1 MNKYKY
7 LGVAGVIFSA
17 DLETTKV
24 KVVKEANE
32 SKGVV
37 MSWDEL
43 CNTARNKLEQYNGIT
58 EEYMKQYVKADCS
71 NPIKQQ
77 YSKFF
82 NTHVNIQDKLKR
94 YIDENYSHRQ
104 PLAVRK
110 ENFGM
115 WLYWDEGNVL
125 KFKEYS
131 LLTKR

>member
-1 MNKYKY
+1 MSKYKY

-24 KVVKEANE
+24 KVVKEADE

-43 CNTARNKLEQYNGIT
+43 CNTARNKLKQYNGIT
-58 EEYMKQYVKADCS
+58 EEYMKQYIKAECS
-71 NPIKQQ
+71 DPIKQQ

-82 NTHVNIQDKLKR
+82 NTHVNIQDKLQFYK
-94 YIDENYSHRQ
+94 DENYMHHQ
-104 PLAVRK
+104 PLSIKKVH
-110 ENFGM
+110 NGM
-115 WLYWDEGNVL
+115 WIYWDEGNVL
-125 KFKEYS
+125 KFKEYN